1 MCVYV
6 ARAEEREREARTD
19 STTRAAAGLNK
30 TGSRAV
36 CASAGIQITVL
47 ASRFSAKW

>member
-19 STTRAAAGLNK
+19 STTRARQQACEQDWLARGVRIRWD
-30 TGSRAV
+30 TDY
-36 CASAGIQITVL
+36 SARI
-47 ASRFSAKW
+47 SAKW